1 MKIIKQQRSILGL
14 AVIAGLILSFS
25 SCKKDKDPIPDAPVI
40 TILEIGS
47 GNSHTV
53 TAGSDL
59 HLEAQIVAEA
69 GIKEIEIDI
78 HGEDGIHYSINHKY
92 TDGKYIGAKNIEFHE
107 HIVIPHAA
115 PAGSYHLHFIVT
127 DQKGQSTEADADLT
141 INHDH

>member
-1 MKIIKQQRSILGL
+1 MKIIKQHRSMLSL
-14 AVIAGLILSFS
+14 AIIAGLILSFS
-25 SCKKDKDPIPDAPVI
+25 SCKKDTDPIPDAPVI
-40 TILEIGS
+40 TNLEIGS
-47 GNSHTV
+47 GNNQTV

-78 HGEDGIHYSINHKY
+78 HGEGGIHYSINHKY

-107 HIVIPHAA
+107 HIDIPHAA

-127 DQKGQSTEADADLT
+127 DMRGQSTEADADLT